1 MIVLAQTVV
10 QDPPLWAMILAL
22 GVGNIVGIIGIW
34 WWRRRS
40 ATRK

>member
-1 MIVLAQTVV
+1 MIVLAQAVA
-10 QDPPLWAMILAL
+10 QDIPLWAMILAL
-22 GVGNIVGIIGIW
+22 GAGNLVGILGIW